1 MKVDLLLKNGWVYRT
16 GRQSFEKADIAVM
29 GDRFYDISSEFSCG
43 ADIVKDCTGKY
54 IIPGLIDIHTD
65 IESSMT
71 YPEEFSRQVLPW
83 GVTCVVAKPR
93 GIARVFG
100 AEGIKNFLERKTD
113 LDIYYGLPSGILK
126 NFGKE
131 EGDSRILK
139 LLKEERIIC
148 IEEEAGEAQW
158 PGRLLSLCQSAGHPL
173 KIESSCPDLTGK
185 ALSAFIRSGAE
196 ADSSL
201 QTAMSV
207 LEKTDMGIFVELQMK
222 SLTHEVVKAV
232 TTYGLYE
239 NVALVTGGATPGQLA
254 EGSLN
259 KVLRLAVMQGI
270 PPEQAIYC
278 ATHTPARRMGFSDR
292 GMIAP
297 GKLADFVILEDLS
310 TFCPV
315 AVYKSGKRY
324 EQMKSAFKV
333 HFPKAFYESVKC
345 RPVQSSDFR
354 LEPCPIKEGRALVN
368 VMQIQS
374 LESKVK
380 HIKKG
385 VPVRKGRLCWQEAG
399 LCLAA
404 LFERYEEMGT
414 ISYGFVENGF
424 TSLGAVAA
432 TLSYGGY
439 QLLVLGNSVEDMV
452 LAQNQ
457 LIRMQ
462 GGYVTARNGRITASA
477 ALPVGGILSDKSME
491 ESAKEL
497 SAVKGE
503 IEAMGYVNGDV
514 LMSVSALT
522 NLFSPELRLC
532 SKGLYDVL
540 GKKMVPLV
548 EKYFQ

>member
-29 GDRFYDISSEFSCG
+29 GDRFYDISSESGYG
-43 ADIVKDCTGKY
+43 ADIVTDCTGKY
-54 IIPGLIDIHTD
+54 IIPGLIDIHTA

-83 GVTCVVAKPR
+83 GVTCVVAKPG

-100 AEGIKNFLERKTD
+100 VEGIKNFLERETD
-113 LDIYYGLPSGILK
+113 LDIYYGIPSGILK
-126 NFGKE
+126 AFGVE
-131 EGDSRILK
+131 EGDGRILK
-139 LLKEERIIC
+139 LLREERIIC

-158 PGRLLSLCQSAGHPL
+158 PGRLLFLCRSAGHQL

-185 ALSAFIRSGAE
+185 ALAAFIRSGAE
-196 ADSSL
+196 TDSSL
-201 QTAMSV
+201 QTGISV
-207 LEKTDMGIFVELQMK
+207 LEKTDMGVFVELQMK

-232 TTYGLYE
+232 TAYGLYE
-239 NVALVTGGATPGQLA
+239 NVALVTGGAMPGQQR

-259 KVLRLAVMQGI
+259 RALRLAVMQGM
-270 PPEQAIYC
+270 PPEKAIYC
-278 ATHTPARRMGFSDR
+278 ATYTPARRMGFTDR

-310 TFCPV
+310 TFCPE

-324 EQMKSAFKV
+324 EQKKSAAEV
-333 HFPKAFYESVKC
+333 HFPKVFYQSVKC
-345 RPVQSSDFR
+345 RPARSSDFR
-354 LEPCPIKEGRALVN
+354 LEPCPIREGRALVN

-385 VPVRKGRLCWQEAG
+385 VQVRRGQLCWQEAG

-414 ISYGFVENGF
+414 VSYGLIENGF
-424 TSLGAVAA
+424 ASLGAAA
-432 TLSYGGY
+432 TTLSYSGY

-452 LAQNQ
+452 LAQNR
-457 LIRMQ
+457 LVRMQ
-462 GGYVTARNGRITASA
+462 GGYVTARNGRVTASA
-477 ALPVGGILSDKSME
+477 ALPVGGILSDKGME

-522 NLFSPELRLC
+522 NLFSPELRL
-532 SKGLYDVL
+532 SGKGLYDVS

-548 EKYFQ
+548 EKYF